1 MRSFPAMREMMRTVV
16 GGRCSAA
23 FLGVVSSPEECCFP
37 VLSAGLGGA
46 GYIQDQSYICLSC
59 NDLW

>member
-1 MRSFPAMREMMRTVV
+1 MRTVV